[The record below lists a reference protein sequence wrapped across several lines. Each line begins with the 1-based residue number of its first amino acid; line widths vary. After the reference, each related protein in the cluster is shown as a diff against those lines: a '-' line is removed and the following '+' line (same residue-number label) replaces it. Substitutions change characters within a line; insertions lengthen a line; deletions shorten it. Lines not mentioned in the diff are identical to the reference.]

1 LRETCIYEQPSTTDL
16 ALVAI
21 FEILQ
26 PHRDPLG
33 PRRKATRARE
43 AAGASLVE
51 VSSLL
56 PI

>member
-26 PHRDPLG
+26 PHRDPLS